1 MSATITRGS
10 GFGGAGRDTAQGE
23 RRVLVFPASGNA
35 RLASFA
41 SELRARFARRSPQ
54 NDPFLFALSRR
65 PVPRLAIDRSAS
77 VEFFGERRAY
87 RIAIE
92 ASADTRVTVE
102 TGDFAIVANFV
113 GQYITSRLSDEGAP
127 APTDE
132 APL

>member
-10 GFGGAGRDTAQGE
+10 GFRGSGKDAGE
-23 RRVLVFPASGNA
+23 RRVLAFPGGGNA

-41 SELRARFARRSPQ
+41 SELRERFARRSPQ